1 MGRVISL
8 EAWREGQGAVTPVID
23 APADDGGC
31 VDRLEQAVLRLEAL
45 LPQESSTSTPA
56 GGIDL
61 ETELLAIK
69 GALSLSRF
77 EEAAERAERLVQ
89 RLGGGLVSRA

>member
-1 MGRVISL
+1 MGHVISL
-8 EAWREGQGAVTPVID
+8 EAWREGHVAV
-23 APADDGGC
+23 APPQEERVGDDEC

-45 LPQESSTSTPA
+45 VPEGSTTPPR
-56 GGIDL
+56 GGVDL

-77 EEAAERAERLVQ
+77 EEAAERAERLVE